1 MKNVI
6 ITGKKSIL
14 LVSILTMMISF
25 YNEKNSACEMLLSEK
40 TEGAQNIERVYKL
53 EKENYKIV
61 FNSNNLEFTKFIN
74 N

>member
-25 YNEKNSACEMLLSEK
+25 YTEKNSACEMLLSEK